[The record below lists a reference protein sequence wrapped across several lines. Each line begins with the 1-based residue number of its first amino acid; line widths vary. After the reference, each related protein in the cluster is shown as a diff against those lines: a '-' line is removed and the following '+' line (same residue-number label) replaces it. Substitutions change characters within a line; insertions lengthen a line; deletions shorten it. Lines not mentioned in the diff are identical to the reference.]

1 MKNCDVTGAKIGNI
15 SKDDNLLG
23 KREIVPLLST

>member
-1 MKNCDVTGAKIGNI
+1 VKDCDVTGAEIGNI

-23 KREIVPLLST
+23 KREIVSLLST